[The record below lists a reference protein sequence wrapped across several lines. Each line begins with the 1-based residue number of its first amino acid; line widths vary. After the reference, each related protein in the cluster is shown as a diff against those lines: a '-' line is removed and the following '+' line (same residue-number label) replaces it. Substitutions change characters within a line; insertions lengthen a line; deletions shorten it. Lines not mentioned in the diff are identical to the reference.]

1 MIDSKKCKEMVDN
14 YTYINNIKK
23 YIKDIFPIAI
33 YISRLCPVY
42 LMGGSLRDIKLGNIP
57 KNLDFV
63 CLDNDNIIEAYIK
76 KFNLEYKL
84 NSFGG
89 YKIKFNGMSIDLWKT
104 SDLYSAI
111 EYNIDGLFYDVK
123 ENRLLSFGYFDSISD
138 GIKVINEKN
147 NTTNKV
153 RARERKIK
161 LENYYRKI
169 KEDEY
174 DS

>member
-1 MIDSKKCKEMVDN
+1 ML
-14 YTYINNIKK
+14 
-23 YIKDIFPIAI
+23 F
-33 YISRLCPVY
+33 
-42 LMGGSLRDIKLGNIP
+42 LRGEILLPFK
-57 KNLDFV
+57 
-63 CLDNDNIIEAYIK
+63 
-76 KFNLEYKL
+76 
-84 NSFGG
+84 
-89 YKIKFNGMSIDLWKT
+89 KIKFNGMSIDLWKT

-123 ENRLLSFGYFDSISD
+123 ENRLLSFGYLDSISD